1 MKKSPKS
8 LQIPGIIHI
17 FASGYSCEVFTPSSV
32 GHRSAIL
39 LGLFYAPLSYWRL
52 PFRNQI
58 KLFGV
63 KSRL

>member
-8 LQIPGIIHI
+8 LQVPGIIHI

-39 LGLFYAPLSYWRL
+39 LGLFYALYHIGGCHSVIR
-52 PFRNQI
+52 
-58 KLFGV
+58 
-63 KSRL
+63 

>member
-1 MKKSPKS
+1 M
-8 LQIPGIIHI
+8 
-17 FASGYSCEVFTPSSV
+17 
-32 GHRSAIL
+32 
-39 LGLFYAPLSYWRL
+39 LGLFLCPLKYWRL